1 MACCGW
7 SRVAEML
14 ARIRE
19 RLLSEPRDALGDAD
33 AAVLIAVTAEPEPQI
48 ILTVRASHMRS
59 HPGEVA
65 FPGGRRD
72 AADRSLIETALRE
85 SQEEIGLDA
94 GCVEILA
101 AGRQR
106 TSRFGVRVYP
116 FVGVVPADVRLS
128 ANPAELEEVF
138 RVPLAYFLQRENLR
152 VQRIVD
158 AGRELDVAWYPWR
171 ERQVWGMTAV
181 MLVDL
186 LNTAF
191 DFGVE
196 LRS

>member
-1 MACCGW
+1 
-7 SRVAEML
+7 ML
-14 ARIRE
+14 SRIRE
-19 RLLSEPRDALGDAD
+19 RLLCAPQEAPGDAD
-33 AAVLIAVTAEPEPQI
+33 AAVLIAITAEREPQV

-85 SQEEIGLDA
+85 SREEIGLDP

-138 RVPLAYFLQRENLR
+138 RVPLAYFLRRENLR

-181 MLVDL
+181 MLIDL

-196 LRS
+196 LRR

>member
-1 MACCGW
+1 M
-7 SRVAEML
+7 
-14 ARIRE
+14 
-19 RLLSEPRDALGDAD
+19 
-33 AAVLIAVTAEPEPQI
+33 
-48 ILTVRASHMRS
+48 
-59 HPGEVA
+59 
-65 FPGGRRD
+65 
-72 AADRSLIETALRE
+72 
-85 SQEEIGLDA
+85 
-94 GCVEILA
+94 
-101 AGRQR
+101 
-106 TSRFGVRVYP
+106 RVYP
-116 FVGVVPADVRLS
+116 FVGVVPADVQLS

-186 LNTAF
+186 LNTVF

-196 LRS
+196 LRR

>member
-1 MACCGW
+1 
-7 SRVAEML
+7 ML

-19 RLLSEPRDALGDAD
+19 RLLCEPQAVPEDAD
-33 AAVLIAVTAEPEPQI
+33 AAVLIALTAERAPQI
-48 ILTVRASHMRS
+48 ILTVRAAHMRS

-72 AADRSLIETALRE
+72 AADRSLAETALRE
-85 SQEEIGLDA
+85 SHEEIGLDP

-106 TSRFGVRVYP
+106 TSRYGVRVCP
-116 FVGVVPADVRLS
+116 FVGVVPAGVRLS
-128 ANPAELEEVF
+128 PNAAELEEVF

-158 AGRELDVAWYPWR
+158 EGREMDLAWYPWR

-196 LRS
+196 LRR

>member
-1 MACCGW
+1 
-7 SRVAEML
+7 ML
-14 ARIRE
+14 TRIRE
-19 RLLSEPRDALGDAD
+19 RLLVEPRDAPGDAD
-33 AAVLIAVTAEPEPQI
+33 AAVLIAVTAEPEPEI

-72 AADRSLIETALRE
+72 AADRSLLETALRE
-85 SQEEIGLDA
+85 SREEIGLEP

-116 FVGVVPADVRLS
+116 FVGLVPPDVRL
-128 ANPAELEEVF
+128 APNAEELDEVF
-138 RVPLAYFLQRENLR
+138 RVPLAYFLRRENLR
-152 VQRIVD
+152 VQRVVD
-158 AGRELDVAWYPWR
+158 EGREMDIAWYPWG

-186 LNTAF
+186 LNTVF

-196 LRS
+196 LRR

>member
-1 MACCGW
+1 
-7 SRVAEML
+7 ML

-19 RLLSEPRDALGDAD
+19 RLLCEPQEAPGDAD
-33 AAVLIAVTAEPEPQI
+33 AAVLIAITAEPEPQI

-72 AADRSLIETALRE
+72 AADRSLIDTALRE
-85 SQEEIGLDA
+85 SHEEIGLDP

-116 FVGVVPADVRLS
+116 FVGVVPADVQLS

-181 MLVDL
+181 MLIDL
-186 LNTAF
+186 LNTVF

-196 LRS
+196 LRR

>member
-1 MACCGW
+1 MCSGW
-7 SRVAEML
+7 SAGAEML
-14 ARIRE
+14 TRIRE
-19 RLLSEPRDALGDAD
+19 RLLAEPRDAPGDAD
-33 AAVLIAVTAEPEPQI
+33 AAVLIAVTAEPEPEI

-72 AADRSLIETALRE
+72 AADRSLLETALRE
-85 SQEEIGLDA
+85 SREEIGLEP

-116 FVGVVPADVRLS
+116 FVGLVPPDVRL
-128 ANPAELEEVF
+128 APNAEELDEVF
-138 RVPLAYFLQRENLR
+138 RVPLAYFLRRENLR
-152 VQRIVD
+152 VQRVVD
-158 AGRELDVAWYPWR
+158 EGREMDVAWYPWG

-186 LNTAF
+186 LNTVF

-196 LRS
+196 LRR

>member
-1 MACCGW
+1 
-7 SRVAEML
+7 ML

-19 RLLSEPRDALGDAD
+19 RLLCEPQAAPDDAD
-33 AAVLIAVTAEPEPQI
+33 AAVLIALTAERAPQI
-48 ILTVRASHMRS
+48 ILTVRAAHMRS

-85 SQEEIGLDA
+85 SHEEIGLDPR
-94 GCVEILA
+94 CVEILA

-106 TSRFGVRVYP
+106 TSRFGVRVCP

-128 ANPAELEEVF
+128 PSAAELEEVF
-138 RVPLAYFLQRENLR
+138 RVPLAYFLRRENLR

-158 AGRELDVAWYPWR
+158 EGREVDLAWYPWR

-186 LNTAF
+186 LNTVF

-196 LRS
+196 LRR